1 MQRSYEFFEYEW
13 RMPLWSNCML
23 DFWEGVS
30 FDDKLNQKLY
40 KNMLHKN
47 NWGGVWSDIPI
58 NEKQINSL
66 WVRYLRNAFKIIV
79 GPLGKPTWHQFER
92 NVFQYYLD
100 PTANTRIVP
109 YHKVLFDM
117 RGQRHRVSWQ
127 TENYLKLHGYK
138 NISNV

>member
-1 MQRSYEFFEYEW
+1 
-13 RMPLWSNCML
+13 ML

-30 FDDKLNQKLY
+30 FNDKLNQKLY
-40 KNMLHKN
+40 KNMLYKN

-66 WVRYLRNAFKIIV
+66 WVRYLRYIFKIIV
-79 GPLGKPTWHQFER
+79 GPMGKSTWHQFER

-100 PTANTRIVP
+100 PTANTRITP
-109 YHKVLFDM
+109 YYKVLFDV

-127 TENYLKLHGYK
+127 TESYLKLHGYK